1 MRCGAPDR
9 TPRMREVARRNSGD
23 PRTRR
28 HPGSGKRSPAGGL
41 DAGPSAT
48 ARGIFGDHFSVGDID
63 IDVRNATIV
72 TESTVAHSSLG
83 YTASHGIHAFQRSL
97 GNVDIDVRG
106 GSIET
111 RGTYS
116 YGGIIKLADRRLFS
130 AFLHEAK
137 PLKSRKAAID
147 NIPEFRSES
156 G

>member
-1 MRCGAPDR
+1 MRCGAPIELPGCVKSPGGIPE
-9 TPRMREVARRNSGD
+9 TPGHGV
-23 PRTRR
+23 T
-28 HPGSGKRSPAGGL
+28 PGPASEPGGGL

-72 TESTVAHSSLG
+72 TESAVAHSSLG

-97 GNVDIDVRG
+97 GKVDIDVRG

-116 YGGIIKLADRRLFS
+116 YVGIVKITDRRLFS

-137 PLKSRKAAID
+137 PLKLRKAAID
-147 NIPEFRSES
+147 NISGCRSES